1 MKKLFLGIL
10 ALAIGA
16 FSFVSCDKDDK
27 VDDDSGVKV
36 KDYLTLDE
44 QEQLISNA
52 LVAATQAFEFSDF
65 TTGVKNVVKGLVGD
79 SVDWNLSYELMRED
93 SVINARMDILGGE
106 YDGEYDFSSLDSLYF
121 AAYMSVKDTIIDE
134 EMYRVAVLDSADY
147 EAEGFVSI
155 IETLDGHRLILG
167 GKLDMDSI
175 SRINF
180 NTLNLD
186 SLIDTVFFHLPEMAS
201 FVVGVDSTVLFGG
214 GYDYTTD
221 FVANLCKVERM
232 YGPDSVAGLYISG
245 KDLQFKTMALLD
257 ATMFGTEVGYDDE
270 NNELSFGLGL
280 AYEGMTV
287 ATLDFKGVLP
297 LLGEDANYLDT
308 RNLIMLALSLS
319 DLSAEANLMN
329 GQINISA
336 ELKSNFVT
344 NVSPIA
350 FTSAEQMPKL
360 VETLNKN
367 FSGSIS
373 FKGFSEPQAKIMFA
387 YDENRRD
394 TVGYQG
400 EYGDN
405 VYMQF
410 VWSFT
415 HSGLYVAIEGRD
427 SNGETVMVSV
437 DDYLDEVALKF
448 MHYFMVE
455 DGKDTD
461 PVKLVFKSGDFA
473 HKVIR
478 LINKVR
484 RVRYPYMTEPVRY
497 ID

>member
-1 MKKLFLGIL
+1 MKKLLFGIL

-16 FSFVSCDKDDK
+16 FSFVSCEKDDK
-27 VDDDSGVKV
+27 VDDSGVKV

-52 LVAATQAFEFSDF
+52 LVAATQAFEFSDYA
-65 TTGVKNVVKGLVGD
+65 TGVKNALKGLLGD
-79 SVDWNLSYELMRED
+79 SVNWRLSYDLMRED
-93 SVINARMDILGGE
+93 SVINARMAILGGD
-106 YDGEYDFSSLDSLYF
+106 YDEEFEMDNLDSLYF
-121 AAYMSVKDTIIDE
+121 AAYMSVKDTIIDGE
-134 EMYRVAVLDSADY
+134 EYRVAALDSADY
-147 EAEGFVSI
+147 ETAGFISI
-155 IETLDGHRLILG
+155 IETLDGHKLLLG
-167 GKLDMDSI
+167 GKIDMDSI

-180 NTLNLD
+180 TTMNLD
-186 SLIDTVFFHLPEMAS
+186 SLIDTVFFHLPEVAS
-201 FVVGVDSTVLFGG
+201 FVVAVDSTVLFGG
-214 GYDYTTD
+214 GYDFSTD

-232 YGPDSVAGLYISG
+232 YRSDSITGLYISG
-245 KDLQFKTMALLD
+245 KDLHFETLALLD
-257 ATMFGTEVGYDDE
+257 QTMFGAEVGYDDE
-270 NNELSFGLGL
+270 KSELSFGLGL
-280 AYEGMTV
+280 VYQGLPV

-297 LLGEDANYLDT
+297 LLGDDASYLDT
-308 RNLIMLALSLS
+308 RNLLMMALSLS
-319 DLSAEANLMN
+319 DLGAEVNLMN
-329 GQINISA
+329 DQIKISA
-336 ELKSNFVT
+336 ELKSNFIA

-350 FTSAEQMPKL
+350 FTPAEQMPKL
-360 VETLNKN
+360 VENLNKN
-367 FSGSIS
+367 FDGSIS
-373 FKGFSEPQAKIMFA
+373 FKGFSEPQAKILFA

-405 VYMQF
+405 MYMQF
-410 VWSFT
+410 IWSFT

-461 PVKLVFKSGDFA
+461 PVKLVFKTGDFA

-484 RVRYPYMTEPVRY
+484 RVRYPYMTEPLRY